1 MRHRRCGGSINR
13 LHVDPLGRLAIISSG
28 FCPLGDVENDLR
40 QTRTSPLARLI
51 EASEIGAKEQEALID
66 ALRTANAAIA
76 KSPTIGTLANAV
88 DKAFKAVSGPAFEMD
103 VGLGLAEPSFHVI
116 VRALRICLQM
126 SPLRTSTRP
135 TTASV

>member
-1 MRHRRCGGSINR
+1 MR
-13 LHVDPLGRLAIISSG
+13 
-28 FCPLGDVENDLR
+28 DVENDLR
-40 QTRTSPLARLI
+40 QTRTSSLARLI

-116 VRALRICLQM
+116 VRALRILLTNVAVENFD
-126 SPLRTSTRP
+126 PANNGLGLNNILYI
-135 TTASV
+135 